1 MPAHNRRPTA
11 KDQKAKQEA
20 ESKVDGLEQQIV
32 QAHADVA
39 GQVERLK
46 AEKELLAQRDLDA
59 RNELERLRLTRAPE

>member
-1 MPAHNRRPTA
+1 
-11 KDQKAKQEA
+11 
-20 ESKVDGLEQQIV
+20 LEQQIV